1 MRNEPIGFMESEAS
15 KVDIYVAG
23 DFERA
28 SSILQDYALD
38 GACFSLSRTRY
49 VYTGGFEEGV
59 IVGLINYPR
68 YSCSR
73 EDLFH
78 KALNVAELLIKGLAQ
93 GSATVNEIGG
103 RCVLLTRRRDHKE
116 TGK

>member
-1 MRNEPIGFMESEAS
+1 MRNEPIGFMESEAA
-15 KVDIYVAG
+15 KIEIYVAG

-59 IVGLINYPR
+59 IVGLINYPP
-68 YSCSR
+68 YACSR
-73 EDLFH
+73 DDLFY
-78 KALNVAELLIKGLAQ
+78 KALDVAELLIKGLAQ
-93 GSATVNEIGG
+93 GSASVNEING
-103 RCVLLTRRRDHKE
+103 RCLLLTRRRDHKE
-116 TGK
+116 TSK